1 MIPLIGILIESTGP
15 VFFSQQR
22 SGKNNRK
29 FKCLKIRSIHI
40 NQEADTVQATKADQ
54 RVTRVGEFLRRT
66 SLDEFPQFINV
77 LIGEMSLVGPR
88 PHMVKHTADYSKIVD
103 NFMIRQFSK
112 PGITGWAQ
120 INGFRGQITDHQQ
133 IKSRV
138 NSDLWYL
145 ENWTIWLDIRI
156 IFLTVYKIFK
166 GDEHAF

>member
-15 VFFSQQR
+15 AFFSQQR

-77 LIGEMSLVGPR
+77 LIVEMSLVGTR
-88 PHMVKHTADYSKIVD
+88 PHMINHTTDYSKIVD
-103 NFMIRQFSK
+103 NFMIRQFLK
-112 PGITGWAQ
+112 PGIIG
-120 INGFRGQITDHQQ
+120 
-133 IKSRV
+133 
-138 NSDLWYL
+138 
-145 ENWTIWLDIRI
+145 
-156 IFLTVYKIFK
+156 
-166 GDEHAF
+166 